1 MVVNLLQTDAI
12 KREATI
18 RRRKRHG
25 IMQFQLHPFAIYLF
39 ISAAITLVASG
50 IAWRRSAP
58 GSFTLSYLLLSMT
71 IWSGAFAT
79 RLLNIS
85 FEQKLFWFHVMYV
98 GIITMPN
105 IFLAFILKITSH
117 ERWFSRPYLFLFFIQ
132 PALSLLLLWTNQF
145 HRLYYESITAT
156 EVSGM
161 VMFDFVRGPW
171 YFVNLTYSYAV
182 VLLALGVMFYSA
194 LRLGPLFR
202 SQYRLILIGSVI
214 PWVGSIYSEIN
225 FDQFRGL
232 DITPVTFGITGI
244 LFAFAV
250 ARSRFMDLV
259 PVARSL
265 LIENMSDGLLMLDTI
280 NRVVDFNPAM
290 HRFLGGNPST
300 LLGRHISELLGDWL
314 ADSDSFLSE
323 SESQVEMLIPD
334 EPPRYLDLRV
344 TPLFNA
350 YRNLSGRLIVFRD
363 ITDRKDVEKKLR
375 IANRQLQSQL
385 IEIGTLQSKLR
396 EQAIRDPLTNLFN
409 RRYLEET
416 LDRELARA
424 AREKYSVSIVLID
437 IDHFKQV
444 NDTYGHEAGDVMLKA
459 IAQVLTSFGRRG
471 DFACRYG
478 GEEFVVAMPNLPIE
492 VAYGRA
498 ETLRASLN
506 SLQAPYNRYILTAT
520 FSMGIASSPANGET
534 RESLLRS
541 ADKALYK
548 VKQSGR
554 DDIRSFDELESIGE

>member
-18 RRRKRHG
+18 RRRKRRG

>member
-554 DDIRSFDELESIGE
+554 DNIRSYDDLASIGE

>member
-1 MVVNLLQTDAI
+1 
-12 KREATI
+12 
-18 RRRKRHG
+18 
-25 IMQFQLHPFAIYLF
+25 MQFQLHPFAIYLF